1 MTLGKLL
8 KQRREV
14 LMLTLRQVEESA
26 GISNAYLSQLE
37 NEKIKKPSVSVMDK
51 LARLYG
57 MPLDELLTASGML
70 QREENGFVKVSN
82 GGLNGV
88 PITSDEEQQLMK
100 YLEFLR
106 YQKQKESTN
115 G

>member
-8 KQRREV
+8 KQRREL
-14 LMLTLRQVEESA
+14 LMLTLRQVEEAA
-26 GISNAYLSQLE
+26 GVSNAYLSQLE

-57 MPLDELLTASGML
+57 MPLDDLLIASGML
-70 QREENGFVKVSN
+70 HSVGTGFVKTVSSPF
-82 GGLNGV
+82 NGV
-88 PITSDEEQQLMK
+88 VLTADEEKQLIQ
-100 YLEFLR
+100 YLGFLR
-106 YQKQKESTN
+106 YQKQKE